1 MAFST
6 PVLFLVFNRPEH
18 TKRVFQQI
26 RRIQPTQL
34 FVSADGPR
42 TAVAGEAEKCAAV
55 RAVVDQVDWD
65 CTVHTNFLSENHGC
79 RKAVTTGI
87 SWFFQHVEAGIILED
102 DCLPDDSFFTYCA
115 SLLEKYRDDEDVW
128 HISGSN
134 PCDRQMQRIS
144 SSYVFS
150 RFPFIWGWATW
161 RRAWLRY
168 DPFFAGLDESWLDE
182 NSGFSAILPN
192 STARMYLYDKFAST
206 RNGEIDTWDYAW
218 FYSILNGR
226 GLCLNPVTNLVR
238 NIGFDQEATHTRRRV
253 FGSIPQHVTGSMM
266 ASLTDPVARHPN
278 NILERTFFQRS
289 QKGNLGLALRYLA
302 PQLFFK
308 HIPPPKPW
316 AYPFGVKTFFT
327 S

>member
-18 TKRVFQQI
+18 TNQVFQQI
-26 RRIQPTQL
+26 RRIRPTQL

-42 TAVAGEAEKCAAV
+42 KTVAGEAEKCAAV
-55 RAVVDQVDWD
+55 RAVIDQVDWD
-65 CTVHTNFLSENHGC
+65 CTVHTNFLPENHGC

-87 SWFFQHVEAGIILED
+87 SWFFQHVEEGIILED
-102 DCLPDDSFFTYCA
+102 DCLPDESFFTYCA

-134 PCDRQMQRIS
+134 PCAWQMQRMA

-161 RRAWLRY
+161 RRSWLQY
-168 DPFFAGLDESWLDE
+168 DPFFSGLDESWLDAG
-182 NSGFSAILPN
+182 SGFSAI
-192 STARMYLYDKFAST
+192 SASTTARLYLYDKFAST

-218 FYSILNGR
+218 FYTILKNKGA
-226 GLCLNPVTNLVR
+226 CLNPTSNLVR
-238 NIGFDQEATHTRRRV
+238 NIGFDQEATHTRKRFLGPV
-253 FGSIPQHVTGSMM
+253 PQSKTGTMM
-266 ASLTDPVARHPN
+266 ASMTDPAGRQPN
-278 NILERTFFQRS
+278 YALERTFFQRS
-289 QKGNLGLALRYLA
+289 QKGDLGLVLRYLA
-302 PQLFFK
+302 PHFFFK
-308 HIPPPKPW
+308 HMPPPKPW
-316 AYPFGVKTFFT
+316 INLFGMKTFFT

>member
-18 TKRVFQQI
+18 TRQVFQQI
-26 RRIQPTQL
+26 RRIRPTQL

-42 TAVAGEAEKCAAV
+42 ASVAGEAEKCAAV
-55 RAVVDQVDWD
+55 RAIIDQVDWD
-65 CTVHTNFLSENHGC
+65 CTVHTNFLPENLGC

-102 DCLPDDSFFTYCA
+102 DCLPGDSFFTYCA
-115 SLLEKYRDDEDVW
+115 ALLEKYRDDDDVW

-134 PCDRQMQRIS
+134 PCARQISRES

-161 RRAWLRY
+161 RSAWLRY
-168 DPFFAGLDESWLDE
+168 DPFFSGLDESWLDKT
-182 NSGFSAILPN
+182 SGFSAI
-192 STARMYLYDKFAST
+192 STSATARMYLFDKFAST

-218 FYSILNGR
+218 FYTILNGR
-226 GLCLNPVTNLVR
+226 GACLNPTTNLVR

-253 FGSIPQHVTGSMM
+253 IGQFPQVKTASMQET
-266 ASLTDPVARHPN
+266 LTDPAGRHPN
-278 NILERTFFQRS
+278 PALERAFFQHS
-289 QKGNLGLALRYLA
+289 QKSDLGLALRYLA
-302 PQLFFK
+302 PHLFFK

-316 AYPFGVKTFFT
+316 FNPVGMKTFFT